1 MLSFKEALKN
11 ARKRYS
17 EEYLSGED
25 EVNVFSDVFSGSTIS
40 PEDVDNLSEDYHIDF
55 EYEDIQAEKVYI
67 LEIFGSIIFLKEE
80 VA

>member
-55 EYEDIQAEKVYI
+55 EYEDIQAEKAYI